1 MVKYL
6 IVIFFVF
13 LLLIV
18 WSAWQ
23 TSNLQESSLKYEN
36 CIVQQYG
43 EFPVEIYKQTGEFP
57 LCEYDRL

>member
-1 MVKYL
+1 MVKYV
-6 IVIFFVF
+6 IIIFFVF
-13 LLLIV
+13 LLFIV
-18 WSAWQ
+18 WSEWQ

-43 EFPVEIYKQTGEFP
+43 ELPGKIYKQTGEFP